1 MALSKSEKICERMV
15 TAMTEYYNLTLR
27 HVRCNK
33 SGSIT
38 DLEAPLV
45 IIREVTPLMQKSTL
59 PNLERS
65 ILLDSM
71 WSTLKG
77 HWLEERKN
85 KNG

>member
-1 MALSKSEKICERMV
+1 MA
-15 TAMTEYYNLTLR
+15 EYYNLTLH
-27 HVRCNK
+27 HVQCDK
-33 SGSIT
+33 SGQIT

-45 IIREVTPLMQKSTL
+45 IIREVTPLMQKSVL

-71 WSTLKG
+71 WSTLKR

-85 KNG
+85 KND